1 MPPSHV
7 AQAPMAPAHKEL
19 SKRIWNLRAQAERG
33 LDVQQALADALGER
47 DQIRKLLTDPSQTR

>member
-1 MPPSHV
+1 MSAPMPPSHL
-7 AQAPMAPAHKEL
+7 EL

-47 DQIRKLLTDPSQTR
+47 DQIRKLLNEPSQTR